1 MTRLRIPQRFSDE
14 LPAGDYEVLY
24 VSPAA
29 GVVQIAQTRLSLG
42 QKEKPEWGSLQRNP
56 GVRIE
61 CAHCRDWF
69 EVGDILIDE
78 VQGWRCAQCNPLA
91 LRQAGHAST

>member
-1 MTRLRIPQRFSDE
+1 MTRLRIPKRFSPQ

-29 GVVQIAQTRLSLG
+29 GVLQIAPTKISVG
-42 QKEKPEWGSLQRNP
+42 QKDKPEWGDLQRNP

-61 CAHCRDWF
+61 CVNCHDWL
-69 EVGDILIDE
+69 EVADIPIDE
-78 VQGWRCAQCNPLA
+78 VYGWRCPPCN
-91 LRQAGHAST
+91 ASTYRRSVP

>member
-1 MTRLRIPQRFSDE
+1 MTRLRIPERFSDQ

-29 GVVQIAQTRLSLG
+29 GVLQIAPTRLSLG
-42 QKEKPEWGSLQRNP
+42 QKEKPEWGTLRRHP

-61 CAHCRDWF
+61 CTHCREWF
-69 EVGDILIDE
+69 EVGDIPVDE
-78 VQGWRCAQCNPLA
+78 VHGWRCPSCN
-91 LRQAGHAST
+91 AGAH

>member
-1 MTRLRIPQRFSDE
+1 MTRLRIPGRFSDQ

-29 GVVQIAQTRLSLG
+29 GVVQIAATKLSLG
-42 QKEKPEWGSLQRNP
+42 QKDKPEWSSLRRYP

-61 CAHCRDWF
+61 CVYCRDWF
-69 EVGDILIDE
+69 DVADIPIDE
-78 VQGWRCAQCNPLA
+78 IRGWRCGPCTAAQH
-91 LRQAGHAST
+91 GGVG